1 MTNQTLPGWPPY
13 GISAPVLRVPRRQ
26 LPWSMAMSRVRG
38 ERRLRA
44 LHFLRKEATMH
55 ATVNHVGVPTDDQR
69 EQPRDLSDW
78 LLEAAIFMVV
88 ISIAALAMAYGVL
101 LIIM

>member
-1 MTNQTLPGWPPY
+1 
-13 GISAPVLRVPRRQ
+13 
-26 LPWSMAMSRVRG
+26 
-38 ERRLRA
+38 
-44 LHFLRKEATMH
+44 MH